1 MILLRWIRS
10 YYLIIFKYLNFLFSW
25 FVSFYGFIKKKSNC
39 TYSIYKSPPDEWILG
54 NVKFGKI
61 RNNRMFDSFS
71 GDSIGNTTNTHF
83 S

>member
-1 MILLRWIRS
+1 MASLKRNLTAHT
-10 YYLIIFKYLNFLFSW
+10 LF
-25 FVSFYGFIKKKSNC
+25 
-39 TYSIYKSPPDEWILG
+39 KSPPDEWILG